1 MTYDHNGNILT
12 LERKQRKYD
21 DLTASYTNE
30 TIDNLTYAYKS
41 ADKNS
46 LEKVTDAV
54 ALVAGFDNGSSS
66 TSNDYTYDI
75 NGNLLSDKNKGID
88 SIQYNF
94 LGKPVRMKFS
104 DGKVITYVYDATGMK
119 LTQKLYHGDTLKNTT
134 DYVNGFVYENGAL
147 SFFGSPEGRVV
158 KKGSNLEYEYAIA
171 DHQGNTRVVFSSVT
185 PEADEP
191 ETGFETGTS
200 DEFIGYTNRS
210 GLAEMNH
217 TASGTYS
224 QLLHGGYN
232 AQVGAA
238 KTIHVY
244 PGDTITA
251 EVYAKYRNVTG
262 TASNL
267 AGFATALTTAFGV
280 SGIST
285 GEALNA
291 YNSLNDFGSL
301 IAAGDRDDNDT
312 SPKGFVTIM
321 LFDKN
326 HNFLDAAWDQIDED
340 YEQTSTPPAKDPFD
354 VLFKQVVI
362 REEGY
367 VYIFVSNENP
377 TKVDIHFDD
386 LKITHVKSNVIQYN
400 EFYPYGLSASTS
412 WTRENTTDNKYLYN
426 AANELNK
433 TTGWYEMYY
442 RGYDPA
448 IGRMLQID
456 PYATSYASSTT
467 YNYALNNPV
476 MINDPNGGQAMQW
489 EPGMSAMGVNRYNRI
504 AAMSQAGDYYGD
516 WGEDF
521 SFFRA
526 TGGYDVVLSVTQ
538 AYSISRDNYGF
549 LLGMGS
555 TDMHFLMGVANTNFG
570 GPTNTAYT
578 MAALDGRPAT
588 PIEAALAE
596 LNAPYVFE
604 QTRVDCPNCFIA
616 DFLRSMPIFGMN
628 ILNPF
633 YGAEAIYVDGGW
645 SFVGAEG
652 DAGKFFILVGK
663 DKGKFVS
670 FKELAGGGA
679 TDAGLGVELGRIDI
693 SGNPYDFTSE
703 YLFGARDKVWL
714 SAGEGISAGGAFSW
728 SSFNGINV
736 YGSSIQISIGL
747 SPWFISGGYNHGVI
761 EKK

>member
-46 LEKVTDAV
+46 LEKVTDA
-54 ALVAGFDNGSSS
+54 ALTAGFDNGASS
-66 TSNDYTYDI
+66 TNNDYTYDA

-88 SIQYNF
+88 SIKYNF

-171 DHQGNTRVVFSSVT
+171 DHQGNTRVVFTSVT

-191 ETGFETGTS
+191 GTGFETSTNE
-200 DEFIGYTNRS
+200 EFIGYTNRS
-210 GLAEMNH
+210 GLTEMNH

-224 QLLHGGYN
+224 QLLHGGHN

-262 TASNL
+262 TAGNL
-267 AGFATALTTAFGV
+267 AGFAAALTGAFGV
-280 SGIST
+280 SAVST

-291 YNSLNDFGSL
+291 YNSLNDFGGM
-301 IAAGDRDDNDT
+301 IAAGDRDDDDA
-312 SPKGFVTIM
+312 SPKGFITIM

-354 VLFKQVVI
+354 YLVQQMI
-362 REEGY
+362 AREEGY
-367 VYIFVSNENP
+367 AYVFVSNENP

-386 LKITHVKSNVIQYN
+386 LKITHTKTNVIQYS
-400 EFYPYGLSASTS
+400 EFYPFGLSASTS

-442 RGYDPA
+442 RGYDPV
-448 IGRMLQID
+448 IGRMLQVD
-456 PYATSYASSTT
+456 PYATMYASQTT
-467 YNYALNNPV
+467 YNYAVNNPV
-476 MINDPNGGQAMQW
+476 MINDPNGGQAQAPPGVSQMGW
-489 EPGMSAMGVNRYNRI
+489 ERYQKINSMNDPNYLYMWSESIGQGYGWDYLSGGSRTSTGDLWSYNGRQILLNGSVVGYSFSGAAAQFVFGIWKKGLDQGFITTSDGNTAIMLFDNRPQFPSSNPVFYASTGTELYENQDNRI
-504 AAMSQAGDYYGD
+504 GK
-516 WGEDF
+516 
-521 SFFRA
+521 
-526 TGGYDVVLSVTQ
+526 VVVKH
-538 AYSISRDNYGF
+538 DNY
-549 LLGMGS
+549 LERIYKK
-555 TDMHFLMGVANTNFG
+555 TDA
-570 GPTNTAYT
+570 
-578 MAALDGRPAT
+578 
-588 PIEAALAE
+588 
-596 LNAPYVFE
+596 
-604 QTRVDCPNCFIA
+604 
-616 DFLRSMPIFGMN
+616 
-628 ILNPF
+628 
-633 YGAEAIYVDGGW
+633 
-645 SFVGAEG
+645 
-652 DAGKFFILVGK
+652 
-663 DKGKFVS
+663 
-670 FKELAGGGA
+670 GA
-679 TDAGLGVELGRIDI
+679 TDIIDLALITYDESGKFLDLELARKTSIWIPFGWYNGPNPASSQVDEIILSDLSRDMFTAIVEAIDFHCGGCVLGPVMVPLDGSENRLNATSSGSTSQWHRENLGTRPKKKK
-693 SGNPYDFTSE
+693 GN
-703 YLFGARDKVWL
+703 
-714 SAGEGISAGGAFSW
+714 
-728 SSFNGINV
+728 
-736 YGSSIQISIGL
+736 
-747 SPWFISGGYNHGVI
+747 
-761 EKK
+761 